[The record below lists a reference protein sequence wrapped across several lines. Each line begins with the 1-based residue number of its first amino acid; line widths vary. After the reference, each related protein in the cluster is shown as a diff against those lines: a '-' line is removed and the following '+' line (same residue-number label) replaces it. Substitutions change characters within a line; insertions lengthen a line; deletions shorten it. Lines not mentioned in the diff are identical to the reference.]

1 MTKLYI
7 RTPYNYD
14 MMIASHDS
22 GLECKGKSLAKQSFK
37 EECDINTIVR
47 MFGVTGK
54 VPVTAIEPSY
64 GDFSGVNDYHSA
76 MNKIKEAEASF
87 MALPAKLRQK
97 FDHDPNALLN
107 FLENEQNRDEA
118 IQLGLIDGEPVAAP
132 IVSAVETPKD
142 SV

>member
-1 MTKLYI
+1 
-7 RTPYNYD
+7 

-22 GLECKGKSLAKQSFK
+22 GLACKGVTRTKQSFK
-37 EECDINTIVR
+37 DECDINTIVR

-64 GDFSGVNDYHSA
+64 GDFSGVSDYHTA

-132 IVSAVETPKD
+132 IVSAVDTPKD